1 MKHIKIKD
9 YVRVTKTQAKK
20 YYNSGRVIL
29 IAKRDMTFYN
39 QYHYNQYLRYGTFDH
54 VLKHFYEYAYLT
66 KSDYPYYFVKL
77 NTEPADNPEERKS
90 Q

>member
-29 IAKRDMTFYN
+29 VAKRDMTD
-39 QYHYNQYLRYGTFDH
+39 YHHYLMYGTFDNM
-54 VLKHFYEYAYLT
+54 LKHFYETAHLT